1 MLEAF
6 KRASAKLQTDL
17 IHKGV
22 QNTVQ
27 PFVFL
32 RTKFSTKF
40 ETGFGT

>member
-1 MLEAF
+1 MYPAVLQLF
-6 KRASAKLQTDL
+6 PLQTDL

-32 RTKFSTKF
+32 HTKFSTKF